1 MLEEFGDVVEVS
13 LAVVSVVDA
22 DLVSVIVD
30 DWAAAVVGLT
40 MGVSGRM
47 LSEAIGVGAWAPEV
61 AFVGAGMGTAADC
74 MELIAD
80 APGVMVAGT
89 R

>member
-1 MLEEFGDVVEVS
+1 M
-13 LAVVSVVDA
+13 
-22 DLVSVIVD
+22 
-30 DWAAAVVGLT
+30 VGLT

-80 APGVMVAGT
+80 APGVIVAGT